1 MELPAGTLLFRAM
14 NIDPKNPNGM
24 FVDFLGIYENEK
36 FCLSPIHNV
45 FTFPFPWV
53 GFGILDWTTNNPSWM
68 KYNAF
73 QVYALQFNTKVISL
87 ISPSPRSRQDISAS
101 EPSDSVIQR
110 CNKFPETKCYDD
122 PKRRK
127 DFSIAQGFDLCIR
140 PEGRSVSGW
149 IGISNAD
156 SIDVKN
162 KKPLSTPMGR
172 YLHMMSRENPE
183 RADRLLCHM
192 FTDSRSQR
200 GFPEIVL
207 HPRVPGQTEYLFR
220 RGDPIKL
227 IEADSKHLT
236 FLPVAVITASG
247 VYSIFDKDI
256 DVGDFELDERVKE
269 MSDED
274 KKAINFE
281 LKNERRKRIE
291 AMCDEFMKREGIR
304 YNIHTGMY
312 VLGKDKDYDTLV
324 PSTTPE
330 DIDRINIFG
339 FYSNKLKFMFKRPD
353 ITKVYLDLAAGAP
366 SVKV

>member
-24 FVDFLGIYENEK
+24 FVDFLGIYENKK

-53 GFGILDWTTNNPSWM
+53 GFGILDWTTNKPSWM

-73 QVYALQFNTKVISL
+73 QVYALQYNTKVISL
-87 ISPSPRSRQDISAS
+87 ISPSPRSRQDVSAS

-110 CNKFPETKCYDD
+110 CNRFPETKCYDD
-122 PKRRK
+122 PKRKK

-156 SIDVKN
+156 SIDVK
-162 KKPLSTPMGR
+162 KKTPLTTPMGR

-192 FTDSRSQR
+192 FTDSRNQR

-220 RGDPIKL
+220 DGDPIKL
-227 IEADSKHLT
+227 IEDDSKNLT

-256 DVGDFELDERVKE
+256 DVGDFEVD
-269 MSDED
+269 
-274 KKAINFE
+274 
-281 LKNERRKRIE
+281 ERRKRIE
-291 AMCDEFMKREGIR
+291 AMCDKFMKSKRIQ
-304 YNIHTGMY
+304 YDIHTGMY
-312 VLGKDKDYDTLV
+312 VLDKEYDTLV
-324 PSTTPE
+324 PSTTPD
-330 DIDRINIFG
+330 DIDRINVFG

-353 ITKVYLDLAAGAP
+353 IEKVYLDLGAGAP